1 MQDRD
6 TINQENKI
14 NYRIRLEEREIKDK
28 ILAMPE
34 YKKQREWTKAFGIV
48 TETSDEWMLSA
59 KVF

>member
-6 TINQENKI
+6 TINQENEI
-14 NYRIRLEEREIKDK
+14 DYRIRLEEREIKNK

-34 YKKQREWTKAFGIV
+34 YKKQREWTKAFGLM
-48 TETSDEWMLSA
+48 TGQDDSYLLG